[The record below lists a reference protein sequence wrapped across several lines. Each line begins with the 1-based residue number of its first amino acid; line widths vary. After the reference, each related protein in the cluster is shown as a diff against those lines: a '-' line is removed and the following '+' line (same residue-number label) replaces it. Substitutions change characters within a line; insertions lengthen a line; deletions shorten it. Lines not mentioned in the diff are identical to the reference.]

1 MTALKGIIAAVI
13 TPFRKDGSINEDEF
27 AGLLQFLL
35 KAGVAGMFVSGNA
48 GEFYAL
54 SREEKLLLVRS
65 ARKALGTA
73 APLIFGS
80 GCATTAETVALTR
93 AAEAEGADV
102 ITLIT
107 PYLIKPSEE
116 ELYEHF
122 ASVLGATRLPVL
134 LYNNPAVT
142 GVSVSIKTAER
153 LLAFENFAGIKD
165 SSGDLALTL
174 DFLRVGGDRLS
185 VFAGRD
191 GLILSTLIHGGA
203 GAVSSVASACPELAV
218 DIYREFAAG
227 RLDAAREA
235 QMKFAKLRQQFSLG
249 TFPAVVKEI
258 LSLRGFRTGVPRLP
272 VKPLTPEN
280 REILSRVMRDLRLLA
295 MTAPPRTDSPP

>member
-1 MTALKGIIAAVI
+1 MTAIRGIISAVI
-13 TPFRKDGSINEDEF
+13 TPFREDGSVNEDEF
-27 AGLLQFLL
+27 ASLLRFLL
-35 KAGVAGMFVSGNA
+35 NAGIAGMFIAGNA

-54 SREEKLLLVRS
+54 SREEKILLVRA
-65 ARKALGTA
+65 ARKTLGTA
-73 APLIFGS
+73 VPVIFGS

-93 AAEAEGADV
+93 AAEAEGADI
-102 ITLIT
+102 ITVIT

-122 ASVLGATRLPVL
+122 AAVLRATRLPVL

-142 GVSVSIKTAER
+142 GVSVSAKTAER
-153 LLAFENFAGIKD
+153 LLDFENFAGIKD

-174 DFLRVGGDRLS
+174 DFLRIGKDRFS
-185 VFAGRD
+185 VYAGRD
-191 GLILSTLIHGGA
+191 GLILSTLIHGGS

-227 RLDAAREA
+227 RLDAAGEA

-258 LSLRGFRTGVPRLP
+258 LSIRGFRTGVPRLP
-272 VKPLTPEN
+272 VKPLRPEN
-280 REILSRVMRDLRLLA
+280 REILGQVLRDLALV
-295 MTAPPRTDSPP
+295 

>member
-1 MTALKGIIAAVI
+1 MTAPKGIIAALI
-13 TPFRKDGSINEDEF
+13 TPFREDGSVNEDEF
-27 AGLLQFLL
+27 AKLLRFLL
-35 KAGVAGMFVSGNA
+35 DAGITGMFISGNA

-54 SREEKLLLVRS
+54 SREEKILLIRA
-65 ARKALGTA
+65 ARKALGKA

-80 GCATTAETVALTR
+80 GCAATAETIALTQ
-93 AAEAEGADV
+93 AAEAEGADIV
-102 ITLIT
+102 TVIT
-107 PYLIKPSEE
+107 PYLIKPSED

-122 ASVLGATRLPVL
+122 AAVLRATRLPVL

-142 GVSVSIKTAER
+142 GVSVSVKTAER
-153 LLAFENFAGIKD
+153 LLGFENFAGIKD

-174 DFLRVGGDRLS
+174 DFLRIGKDRLS
-185 VFAGRD
+185 VYAGRD
-191 GLILSTLIHGGA
+191 GLILSTLIHGGN

-258 LSLRGFRTGVPRLP
+258 LSIRGFRTGVARLP
-272 VKPLTPEN
+272 VKPLSPEN
-280 REILSRVMRDLRLLA
+280 REILRRVMGDLGLA
-295 MTAPPRTDSPP
+295 

>member
-1 MTALKGIIAAVI
+1 MTAVKGIISAVI
-13 TPFRKDGSINEDEF
+13 TPFREDGSVNEEEF
-27 AGLLQFLL
+27 ARLLRFLL
-35 KAGVAGMFVSGNA
+35 KAGITGMFIAGNA

-54 SREEKLLLVRS
+54 SREEKILLIRT

-73 APLIFGS
+73 APVIFGS

-93 AAEAEGADV
+93 AAEAEGADI
-102 ITLIT
+102 ITVIT
-107 PYLIKPSEE
+107 PYLIKPSED

-122 ASVLGATRLPVL
+122 AAVLGATGLPVL

-142 GVSVSIKTAER
+142 GVSVSVKTAER
-153 LLAFENFAGIKD
+153 LLGFENFVGIKD

-174 DFLRVGGDRLS
+174 DFLRIGKDRLS
-185 VFAGRD
+185 VYAGRD
-191 GLILSTLIHGGA
+191 GLILSTLIHGGC

-218 DIYREFAAG
+218 DIYREFTAG

-258 LSLRGFRTGVPRLP
+258 LSIRGFRTGVPRLP
-272 VKPLTPEN
+272 VKPLRPEN
-280 REILSRVMRDLRLLA
+280 REILSRVMRDLALV
-295 MTAPPRTDSPP
+295 

>member
-1 MTALKGIIAAVI
+1 MTGKQVEVHMTALKGIIAAVI
-13 TPFRKDGSINEDEF
+13 TPFREDGSVNEEEF
-27 AGLLQFLL
+27 AGLLRFLL
-35 KAGVAGMFVSGNA
+35 KAGVTGMFISGNA

-54 SREEKLLLVRS
+54 SREEKILLVRA

-73 APLIFGS
+73 APIIFGS

-93 AAEAEGADV
+93 AAEAEGADI
-102 ITLIT
+102 ITVIT

-122 ASVLGATRLPVL
+122 AAVMGATKLPVL

-142 GVSVSIKTAER
+142 GVPVPVKTAER

-174 DFLRVGGDRLS
+174 DFLRIGGKDRLS
-185 VFAGRD
+185 IFAGRD

-235 QMKFAKLRQQFSLG
+235 QMKFAKLRQQFGLG

-258 LSLRGFRTGVPRLP
+258 LSIRGFRTGVPRLP
-272 VKPLTPEN
+272 VKPLSPEN
-280 REILSRVMRDLRLLA
+280 REILSRVMRDLALV
-295 MTAPPRTDSPP
+295 

>member
-1 MTALKGIIAAVI
+1 VTVPKGIIAAVV
-13 TPFRKDGSINEDEF
+13 TPFKEDGSVNEDEF
-27 AGLLQFLL
+27 ASLLRFLRE
-35 KAGVAGMFVSGNA
+35 AGIAGMFISGNA

-54 SREEKLLLVRS
+54 SREEKLLLVRI
-65 ARKALGTA
+65 ARKALGTGT
-73 APLIFGS
+73 PVIFGS
-80 GCATTAETVALTR
+80 GCATTAETAALSR
-93 AAEAEGADV
+93 EAEAEGADI
-102 ITLIT
+102 ITVIT
-107 PYLIKPSEE
+107 PYLIKPSED

-122 ASVLGATRLPVL
+122 AAVLRATGLPVL

-142 GVSVSIKTAER
+142 GVPVSVRTAER
-153 LLAFENFAGIKD
+153 LLAFENFAGVKD

-174 DFLRVGGDRLS
+174 DFLRIGKGRLS

-191 GLILSTLIHGGA
+191 GLILSTLIHGGS

-227 RLDAAREA
+227 HLDAAREA
-235 QMKFAKLRQQFSLG
+235 QMKFARLRGQFSLG

-258 LSLRGFRTGVPRLP
+258 LSIRGFRTGAARLP

-280 REILSRVMRDLRLLA
+280 REILRQVMRDLALV
-295 MTAPPRTDSPP
+295 